1 MPDIRLESLVA
12 ALDIRVDT
20 LEQEVNRLREWRH
33 NMPSDLIIPIQNEL
47 QGMKEILRDASRRSL
62 GLPSV
67 KKDHLV
73 SRRDVALVLATV
85 TITVTVLVFFDKI
98 RPLMP

>member
-1 MPDIRLESLVA
+1 MPDFRLEALVA
-12 ALDIRVDT
+12 ALDIRVET

-47 QGMKEILRDASRRSL
+47 QGMKEILRDATRRSF
-62 GLPSV
+62 GLPAV
-67 KKDHLV
+67 KKDLV
-73 SRRDVALVLATV
+73 TRRDVALVLATV

-98 RPLMP
+98 KPLLP

>member
-1 MPDIRLESLVA
+1 MHDIRLESLVA
-12 ALDIRVDT
+12 ALDIRVET

-47 QGMKEILRDASRRSL
+47 QGMKEILRDATRRSF
-62 GLPSV
+62 GLPA

-98 RPLMP
+98 KPLLP